1 MPLALLLMHPQGNL
15 LQVAVEQAARCS
27 LLYIWGKPA
36 LGAERISDQ
45 RGHLQRWWDFILT
58 PSALVIAPLAL
69 WLQASSLLEQK
80 SLFPRA
86 LLSSRT
92 CGGEVI
98 RRQLRL
104 QDHL

>member
-1 MPLALLLMHPQGNL
+1 MPLALLLVHPQGN

-36 LGAERISDQ
+36 LGAERISDP

-58 PSALVIAPLAL
+58 SLAPVIAPLAL

-86 LLSSRT
+86 LLNSRT
-92 CGGEVI
+92 CGGEVV
-98 RRQLRL
+98 RRQRRL